1 MAQFQL
7 KLAGLAGVRE
17 TNHYIYDDF
26 LTANQAEAQ
35 SLLEKNP
42 PDAILQPWAAGKGR
56 LWSGTPDSSN
66 TLKLMLGFKCPVS

>member
-1 MAQFQL
+1 MHLNSPHYQLIPNLLNMAQFQL

-35 SLLEKNP
+35 LLLEKNP
-42 PDAILQPWAAGKGR
+42 PDAIFQPWAAGKG
-56 LWSGTPDSSN
+56 
-66 TLKLMLGFKCPVS
+66 V